1 MNDRRTGRRRSRLLA
16 LALAVLLPALAPC
29 HALVRPLD
37 LGPFRVAT
45 CAELQGEYK
54 ATLEVNREV
63 LEEMRRSNRDTA
75 GTNLLGA
82 ATFATMGFGM
92 FTSGDSGETESAQE
106 ELEAYQRALVTV
118 AAEKKCTL
126 PGSGPGPE
134 AKAR

>member
-1 MNDRRTGRRRSRLLA
+1 VA
-16 LALAVLLPALAPC
+16 LALAVLLPALSPC
-29 HALVRPLD
+29 HASLKPLD
-37 LGPFRVAT
+37 LGPFRAAT
-45 CAELQGEYK
+45 CGELQGEYR

-75 GTNLLGA
+75 GTSLLGA

-92 FTSGDSGETESAQE
+92 FTSGDNTEAESAQE
-106 ELEAYQRALVTV
+106 ELEAYQKALITV
-118 AAEKKCTL
+118 AAEKKCAL